1 MQEHQELAV
10 GIDVG
15 TTTVRCAI
23 GLIKPED
30 QSVSLVGVGE
40 APNTGFRKG
49 SVVNI
54 SDTAQAVDQAIANAE
69 RMAGQH
75 VTGATVNINGTHI
88 KGIASKGVVAISNEE
103 ITEDDLL
110 RVEDAATV
118 LQIPQHHEILS
129 VFPRSYTVDGQASI
143 KDPLGMNGT
152 RLEVDAHVVTVS
164 APALKNLE
172 KVFETANTRVNRLSV
187 SSLAA
192 AQATLTRD
200 QREHGVAVVDIGS
213 TTTNL
218 ITVED
223 GDVQQVSV
231 LPIGGTHITNDLA
244 IGLRT
249 ELKVA
254 EAVKKHYKYLGESSK
269 TRPKHIKVV
278 VSRKEH
284 VFLTK
289 DIELIISAR
298 LAELF
303 EDVDKELAKIG
314 LSKKLPGGISIT
326 GGVAQ
331 LPGIEVIA
339 REELNLSA
347 RVAIPAE
354 GIGGLK
360 ERVAKPEFAVVAGL
374 MLLDLHK
381 NEQDAYG
388 GQWLGGGIK
397 QSAKQAT
404 SFVKQLLGK
413 IGL

>member
-23 GLIKPED
+23 GLVKPED
-30 QSVSLVGVGE
+30 KTVSLVGIGE
-40 APNTGFRKG
+40 APNSGFRKG

-54 SDTAQAVDQAIANAE
+54 SETVQAVDQAIAHAE
-69 RMAGQH
+69 RMAGQQ
-75 VTGATVNINGTHI
+75 VSSATVNINGTHI
-88 KGIASKGVVAISNEE
+88 KGIASKGIVAISSQG

-118 LQIPQHHEILS
+118 LQLPQHHEILS
-129 VFPRSYTVDGQASI
+129 VFPRSYTVDGQVNI
-143 KDPLGMNGT
+143 KDPIGMSGT

-164 APALKNLE
+164 GPALKNLE
-172 KVFETANTRVNRLSV
+172 KIFETTNIRINRLSV

-192 AQATLTRD
+192 AQATITRE
-200 QREHGVAVVDIGS
+200 QREHGVAVIDIGS

-218 ITVED
+218 ITIED

-231 LPIGGTHITNDLA
+231 LPIGGNHITNDLA

-254 EAVKKHYKYLGESSK
+254 EAVKRNYKYLSENSK
-269 TRPKHIKVV
+269 TRPKHVKVL
-278 VSRKEH
+278 VSGKEH

-289 DIELIISAR
+289 DIDFVITAR

-303 EDVDKELAKIG
+303 DEVNKELAKVG
-314 LSKKLPGGISIT
+314 LNKKLPGGATLT
-326 GGVAQ
+326 GGTAQ
-331 LPGIEVIA
+331 LPGIDRIA
-339 REELNLSA
+339 KEELALSA
-347 RVAIPAE
+347 RVSLPTE
-354 GIGGLK
+354 NLSGLK
-360 ERVAKPEFAVVAGL
+360 ERVGKPEYAVVAGL

-381 NEQDAYG
+381 NEETAYG
-388 GQWLGGGIK
+388 GQWLGGGLK
-397 QSAKQAT
+397 HGAQQAH
-404 SFVKQLLGK
+404 SLVKSLLGRL
-413 IGL
+413 GF